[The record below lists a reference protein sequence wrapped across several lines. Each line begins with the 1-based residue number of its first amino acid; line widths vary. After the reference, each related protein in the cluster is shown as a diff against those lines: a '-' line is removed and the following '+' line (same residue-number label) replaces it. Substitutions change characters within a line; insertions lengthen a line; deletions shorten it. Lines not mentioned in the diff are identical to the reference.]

1 MPTIRLLLA
10 EDSESDADLELRALK
25 RAGLQVDSLVV
36 ETEPA
41 FRRALHDFAPEV
53 IVSDFSMPHFDGISA
68 LRIAR
73 EIVPDTPFLFV
84 SGTIGEEHAIHALR
98 EGATDYV
105 LKNNLARFPAA
116 VQRALEEARGRR
128 ERRRAQAGLSRAQAM
143 AKLAHIVTSEDG
155 AFVSWSENLPALIGV
170 AAEAMARTT
179 REWLELIHPDDRHAF
194 RRISI
199 ESGASGERAEVAYRV
214 RRGSE
219 WIHLRQVMEPM
230 RDQPGP
236 GGAPEW
242 FSTLQDVTEQK
253 RAEDKLA
260 RLSRLY
266 HVASETNAV
275 IIRARE
281 RGELYREACRIAV
294 EVGRFRL
301 AWLGV
306 VDEAAGG
313 IAVVAS
319 QGATPEYIAAMPK
332 RLEVA
337 AHAGEGLGSRAVREV
352 RPMIAND
359 IEHDARIQ
367 LRKEALANGLR
378 SLVILPLV
386 AAERVEAVLAL
397 YADVPGF
404 FDQEEMKSLL
414 DLAGDISFALESIG
428 KQERLDHLAYFDPL
442 TGLANAS
449 LFRERLAQ
457 QVAAASGKLSLLIL
471 DVARFKSVNDAL
483 GRQAGDRLLKEIGQ
497 RLRAGQ
503 DAGRVARIGA
513 DRFALLV
520 PQGEDEAA
528 RVAEQRLA
536 ECFGAP
542 YRPLD
547 AELHLSA
554 RVGIAVFPADGR
566 DADTLLANAEAALKK
581 AKSGGEKFL
590 FYNQE
595 MSERTHE
602 VLSLESQ
609 LRQALERAEL
619 LLHYQPKVDLAT
631 RAIVGVEALMRW
643 QHPTRGLVP
652 PLKFIPILEENG
664 MIVEAGLWAIGQA
677 ARDHRRWRELGLKAP
692 RIAVNVSAVQLRR
705 RDFVA
710 RLQQALGADA
720 QSAGVDLE
728 ITESLLMDDIEATI
742 QKLKAARELG
752 LAIAIDDF
760 GTGYSS
766 LAYLSRLPVSTL
778 KIDRSFVQRMLQDAD
793 ATSIV
798 QTIIGLAHSLRL
810 DVVAEGVE
818 AEDQANVLRLL
829 RCDQM
834 QGYLFSKPVPAADLE
849 KLLKAQ

>member
-1 MPTIRLLLA
+1 
-10 EDSESDADLELRALK
+10 
-25 RAGLQVDSLVV
+25 
-36 ETEPA
+36 
-41 FRRALHDFAPEV
+41 
-53 IVSDFSMPHFDGISA
+53 
-68 LRIAR
+68 
-73 EIVPDTPFLFV
+73 
-84 SGTIGEEHAIHALR
+84 
-98 EGATDYV
+98 
-105 LKNNLARFPAA
+105 
-116 VQRALEEARGRR
+116 
-128 ERRRAQAGLSRAQAM
+128 
-143 AKLAHIVTSEDG
+143 
-155 AFVSWSENLPALIGV
+155 
-170 AAEAMARTT
+170 
-179 REWLELIHPDDRHAF
+179 
-194 RRISI
+194 
-199 ESGASGERAEVAYRV
+199 
-214 RRGSE
+214 
-219 WIHLRQVMEPM
+219 
-230 RDQPGP
+230 
-236 GGAPEW
+236 
-242 FSTLQDVTEQK
+242 
-253 RAEDKLA
+253 
-260 RLSRLY
+260 
-266 HVASETNAV
+266 
-275 IIRARE
+275 
-281 RGELYREACRIAV
+281 
-294 EVGRFRL
+294 
-301 AWLGV
+301 
-306 VDEAAGG
+306 
-313 IAVVAS
+313 
-319 QGATPEYIAAMPK
+319 
-332 RLEVA
+332 
-337 AHAGEGLGSRAVREV
+337 
-352 RPMIAND
+352 
-359 IEHDARIQ
+359 
-367 LRKEALANGLR
+367 
-378 SLVILPLV
+378 
-386 AAERVEAVLAL
+386 
-397 YADVPGF
+397 
-404 FDQEEMKSLL
+404 
-414 DLAGDISFALESIG
+414 
-428 KQERLDHLAYFDPL
+428 
-442 TGLANAS
+442 
-449 LFRERLAQ
+449 
-457 QVAAASGKLSLLIL
+457 
-471 DVARFKSVNDAL
+471 
-483 GRQAGDRLLKEIGQ
+483 
-497 RLRAGQ
+497 
-503 DAGRVARIGA
+503 
-513 DRFALLV
+513 
-520 PQGEDEAA
+520 
-528 RVAEQRLA
+528 
-536 ECFGAP
+536 
-542 YRPLD
+542 
-547 AELHLSA
+547 
-554 RVGIAVFPADGR
+554 VFPADGR

-652 PLKFIPILEENG
+652 PLKLIPILEENG